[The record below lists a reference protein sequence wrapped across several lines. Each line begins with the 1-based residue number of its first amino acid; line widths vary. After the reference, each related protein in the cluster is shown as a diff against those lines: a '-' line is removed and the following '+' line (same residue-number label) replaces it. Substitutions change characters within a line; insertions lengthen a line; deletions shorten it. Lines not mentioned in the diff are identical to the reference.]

1 MIALLLLI
9 LLLPILLA
17 PLETAGWWSRRRVEP
32 IVHLNKKAL
41 GSKPALQLVY
51 FTGVAGYSGDFLA
64 RREKALLSLVQEQ
77 FTDLK
82 IHHDVFPYSAS
93 NLPLDGERVFRAL
106 WIWLHRWRLKVPN
119 NVFDALIVIRNI
131 GQLLVSSDPR
141 YGPVFNQGLAEQLES
156 RIHPD
161 VPTVFLAYSG
171 GAQMAVGA
179 ADEMKRVLDFEASLH
194 LITLGGVF
202 TDDPGIRAFDSVT
215 QMLGTRDR
223 WVIHLGR
230 LIFPGL
236 WRWQFWSSWNRYQRS
251 GRFRRIVPGE
261 HCHVGKSD
269 YFGFAEASDGK
280 TYQQLSADHISSAI
294 KELEPSLVS
303 GSSI

>member
-119 NVFDALIVIRNI
+119 NVFDALIVIRNTQPNTQCARGMPHTTGTI
-131 GQLLVSSDPR
+131 TYVHNVLHGATWVCGRRDR
-141 YGPVFNQGLAEQLES
+141 
-156 RIHPD
+156 HPD
-161 VPTVFLAYSG
+161 SSTN
-171 GAQMAVGA
+171 Q
-179 ADEMKRVLDFEASLH
+179 
-194 LITLGGVF
+194 
-202 TDDPGIRAFDSVT
+202 TD
-215 QMLGTRDR
+215 
-223 WVIHLGR
+223 
-230 LIFPGL
+230 
-236 WRWQFWSSWNRYQRS
+236 WRRPN
-251 GRFRRIVPGE
+251 P
-261 HCHVGKSD
+261 H
-269 YFGFAEASDGK
+269 
-280 TYQQLSADHISSAI
+280 
-294 KELEPSLVS
+294 
-303 GSSI
+303 